1 MLRYVMVL
9 YNSFIQ
15 QGLSMLTNNK
25 FKTLILAL
33 AATTVMACSSGPSD
47 EEILAE
53 TNRVAAAEQAQAD
66 KVRMESESAAVARAE
81 AARADEMAR
90 LKAAAEDLKASLV
103 NQNTVYFDFDV
114 ATIKAD
120 FISVLKKHAD
130 YLVANPSQTIVIEGH
145 GDQRGTPEYNIAL
158 GERRAKSLETYFS
171 NEGVSMSQITVV
183 SYGEEKPAVMGTSEY
198 AMAQNRR
205 GVVVYE

>member
-1 MLRYVMVL
+1 VYLNSF

-25 FKTLILAL
+25 FRTLLLAL
-33 AATTVMACSSGPSD
+33 AATTLMACNSGPS
-47 EEILAE
+47 EEEVLAE
-53 TNRVAAAEQAQAD
+53 TNRVAAVEQAEAD
-66 KVRMESESAAVARAE
+66 KARVKQETAAVARAE
-81 AARADEMAR
+81 AARADEMTR
-90 LKAAAEDLKASLV
+90 LKKAAEDMKASLV
-103 NQNTVYFDFDV
+103 NQNTVYFDFDR
-114 ATIKAD
+114 ATIKSD
-120 FISVLKKHAD
+120 FMTVLKKHAD
-130 YLVANPSQTIVIEGH
+130 YLVANAGQTIVIEGH

-158 GERRAKSLETYFS
+158 GERRAKAVETYFR
-171 NEGVSMSQITVV
+171 NEGVSSSQITVV

>member
-1 MLRYVMVL
+1 MLHYAMVL
-9 YNSFIQ
+9 YIGFIQ

-53 TNRVAAAEQAQAD
+53 TNRVAAAEQAEAD
-66 KVRMESESAAVARAE
+66 KVRMESEVAAVARAE
-81 AARADEMAR
+81 AARADEMVR

-130 YLVANPSQTIVIEGH
+130 YLVANPSQTVVIEGH

-158 GERRAKSLETYFS
+158 GERRGKSIETYFS

>member
-1 MLRYVMVL
+1 
-9 YNSFIQ
+9 
-15 QGLSMLTNNK
+15 MLTNNK
-25 FKTLILAL
+25 FRIALVAL
-33 AATTVMACSSGPSD
+33 AATSLMACSSGPSE

-53 TNRVAAAEQAQAD
+53 ANRQAAVEQAEAE
-66 KVRMESESAAVARAE
+66 KSRMERETATVARAE
-81 AARADEMAR
+81 AARADEMTR
-90 LKAAAEDLKASLV
+90 LRAAAEDQKATLV
-103 NQNTVYFDFDV
+103 NQNIIYFDFDV
-114 ATIKAD
+114 SSIKPE

-130 YLVANPSQTIVIEGH
+130 FLVANPSQTIVIEGH

-158 GERRAKSLETYFS
+158 GERRGQSIETYFS

-183 SYGEEKPAVMGTSEY
+183 SYGEEKPAVMGSSEY

>member
-1 MLRYVMVL
+1 
-9 YNSFIQ
+9 
-15 QGLSMLTNNK
+15 MLTNNK
-25 FKTLILAL
+25 FRTLLLAL
-33 AATTVMACSSGPSD
+33 AATTLMACNSGPSD

-53 TNRVAAAEQAQAD
+53 SNRVAAAEQAEAD
-66 KVRMESESAAVARAE
+66 KARMEGETAAVARAE

-90 LKAAAEDLKASLV
+90 LKQASENLKASLV

-114 ATIKAD
+114 ATIKSD
-120 FISVLKKHAD
+120 FMSVLKKHAD
-130 YLVANPSQTIVIEGH
+130 YLVANSSQTIVIEGH

-158 GERRAKSLETYFS
+158 GERRAKSIETYFS

-183 SYGEEKPAVMGTSEY
+183 SYGEEKPAVMGSSEY

>member
-1 MLRYVMVL
+1 MLHYAMVL
-9 YNSFIQ
+9 YIGFIQ

-53 TNRVAAAEQAQAD
+53 TNRVAAAEQAEAD
-66 KVRMESESAAVARAE
+66 KVRMESEVAAVARAE
-81 AARADEMAR
+81 AARADEMVR

-130 YLVANPSQTIVIEGH
+130 YLVANPSQTVVIEGH

-158 GERRAKSLETYFS
+158 GERRGKSIETYFS

-183 SYGEEKPAVMGTSEY
+183 SYGEEKPAVMGASEY